1 MQEGFEV
8 NKKLAQIER
17 NLGKHLRNSGFE
29 PSNEEVR
36 AEALQLLR
44 RQTPPKRRKY
54 FPSLNPKP

>member
-1 MQEGFEV
+1 M